1 MKILAI
7 RIKNLASLEGET
19 VIDFTDGPLC
29 TAGIFAITG
38 PTGAGKSTILDALC
52 LALYAETPRYNQA
65 TDPTQAIEDVA
76 GNQITQSDPR
86 GMLRDGTGEGFA
98 EVDFVGVDG
107 LRYRSQW
114 SVRRARY
121 RAEGT
126 LQGYQITLKNLDN
139 NIDEQGTKTE
149 ILAAIARKVGLSFD
163 QFTRAVLLAQGDF
176 TAFLKAGN
184 NEKADLLEKLTGTHI
199 YSEISK
205 RIFEHHRREREELG
219 LMQVQVQGIA
229 VLSGEE
235 RTALLNRRTELESL
249 LKTQRSDLENL
260 KKELTWFEQL
270 TALQKSLDESQES
283 LKTATEQKHN
293 AAQREASF
301 QQVEQVQS
309 VRSIVEANASNNSRL
324 ESKGKD
330 LGSLDAQIEKLKSQT
345 DEQEALQIKAKT
357 ILDTNI
363 KSQEDAQPLLNEAKA
378 LDVKLIERANQ
389 VEGAKREWERAH
401 SAVEDH
407 NKELDKREQNR
418 LDLDQMLKSAL
429 AFMEKHAERKPLA
442 ENHQVILSKLSQAK
456 KILSAEQ
463 EIASRIEQNR
473 EQLKLK
479 EGEEKNQ
486 KKSLERL
493 QASVEKQTSALKEL
507 KTSVASVGITALR
520 KASKESDASVEELVQ
535 SLADW
540 KALFKAMQE
549 QEDSKGNLK
558 VKTKELTSLQ
568 KRLSSADKE
577 METALVRKESAS
589 RALDVAKLAASQNV
603 SSLREQ
609 LVDDE
614 PCPVC
619 GSEEHPYSTYNPR
632 LNQVLIKLQEEFKAT
647 SRKYDEALKDHSSLK
662 AQVSQIEKEIKNIS
676 YEQVVQEREIKELR
690 KEWNRF
696 SLRAAADKL
705 DPEEVEPWIK
715 QLLTTAKSSQKK
727 LQKQI
732 DDWQAQKDE
741 LDKGQKRYDEINQ
754 QHNATENTLKDV
766 QRLTKSLEEQLNR
779 DELSLNKIRIELE
792 EIRVSVDGYFISR
805 DWFEKWKGNAETFLQ
820 NVNTFASEWQRQ
832 AETSEKAK
840 NEQKVLAATI
850 SGLKE
855 REVQL
860 LLEKKNKQELLS
872 SLEEQ
877 RADLFR
883 ERKLIFDG
891 VSVSEVELKL
901 KTDLEEA
908 KATFEKVQ
916 KDLEQL
922 QADTIR
928 IATQKTEVGKEVERL
943 RIEAGDFVTRITRWL
958 GEHNA
963 KHGAAL
969 TLPELENML
978 AISQEWLE
986 NERKEIQ
993 QIHSAYLQAETIAKE
1008 RSTVLEG
1015 HVKERVSEK
1024 TIEEVNALLSEAQIV
1039 LQDSSREDT
1048 GAEVRLNQDADNR
1061 QKAGSLLK
1069 KIEIKEKLVEN
1080 WSRLNQVIGSA
1091 DGKKFR
1097 QVAQEYTLEVLLGYA
1112 NIQLNMLSK
1121 RYVLERIRN
1130 SLALQIVDQDM
1141 GNDKRSVNSL
1151 SGGESFLVSLALALG
1166 LASLSS
1172 TRMKVES
1179 LFIDEGFGSLDP
1191 NTLNIA
1197 MDALERLHNQ
1207 GRKVGVISHV
1217 QEMTERIPVQ
1227 IKVSKQNGGRS
1238 MVNVI
1243 GL

>member
-52 LALYAETPRYNQA
+52 LALYAETPRYNKA

-98 EVDFVGVDG
+98 EVDFIGVDG
-107 LRYRSQW
+107 LRYRAQW
-114 SVRRARY
+114 SVRRARH

-126 LQGYQITLKNLDN
+126 LQAYQITLKNLDD

-229 VLSGEE
+229 VLSEEE

-249 LKTQRSDLENL
+249 LKTQRSDLDNL
-260 KKELTWFEQL
+260 KKELAWFEQL
-270 TALQKSLDESQES
+270 TALQKSLDESQET
-283 LKTATEQKHN
+283 LKTVTEQKNN
-293 AAQREASF
+293 AAQREASLL
-301 QQVEQVQS
+301 QVEQVQS

-330 LGSLDAQIEKLKSQT
+330 LGILDAQIAELKSQA
-345 DEQEALQIKAKT
+345 DEQEALQIRAKT
-357 ILDTNI
+357 VLDANI
-363 KSQEDAQPLLNEAKA
+363 TRQEDAQPLLNEAKA
-378 LDVKLIERANQ
+378 LDVKLTERGNQ
-389 VEGAKREWERAH
+389 VEGAKNEWERAQL
-401 SAVEDH
+401 AVEDH
-407 NKELDKREQNR
+407 NRELGKQEQKRLE
-418 LDLDQMLKSAL
+418 LDQMLKATL
-429 AFMEKHAERKPLA
+429 AFMEKHAERKPLV
-442 ENHQVILSKLSQAK
+442 ENHAVILSKLSQAK

-473 EQLKLK
+473 EQRKLK
-479 EGEEKNQ
+479 EAEEKNQ

-493 QASVEKQTSALKEL
+493 QASVEKQTSELKEL
-507 KTSVASVGITALR
+507 KNSVASVGITALR

-549 QEDSKGNLK
+549 HEDSKGDLK
-558 VKTKELTSLQ
+558 VKMKELTSLQ
-568 KRLSSADKE
+568 KRLSSVDKE

-589 RALDVAKLAASQNV
+589 RALDVAKLAASQSV

-609 LVDDE
+609 LVEDE

-619 GSEEHPYSTYNPR
+619 GSEEHPYSTHNPR
-632 LNQVLIKLQEEFKAT
+632 LNQVLIKLQEESKAT
-647 SRKYDEALKDHSSLK
+647 SKKYEEALKEYSSLK
-662 AQVSQIEKEIKNIS
+662 TQVTQIQKEIKQIGHDH
-676 YEQVVQEREIKELR
+676 VVQEREIKELR

-696 SLRAAADKL
+696 SLLSEAAKL
-705 DPEEVEPWIK
+705 DTEEVEAWIK
-715 QLLTTAKSSQKK
+715 QLLTKEKSTQKR

-732 DDWQAQKDE
+732 EDWQEQKDA
-741 LDKGQKRYDEINQ
+741 LDEALKKIDDINQ
-754 QHNATENTLKDV
+754 QSNATENTVKDV
-766 QRLTKSLEEQLNR
+766 QRVIKSLGEQLNR
-779 DELSLNKIRIELE
+779 DELSLNKTRIELE
-792 EIRVSVDGYFISR
+792 EIRVSVDEYFIG
-805 DWFEKWKGNAETFLQ
+805 DWFEKWKGNAETFVQ
-820 NVNTFASEWQRQ
+820 NITTFASEWQHH

-840 NEQKVLAATI
+840 NEQEVLAATI

-855 REVQL
+855 REAHL
-860 LLEKKNKQELLS
+860 LLEKKKKQELLS

-877 RADLFR
+877 NANLLS

-891 VSVSEVELKL
+891 VSVSEVELRL
-901 KTDLEEA
+901 KADLEEA
-908 KATFEKVQ
+908 KTAFEKVQ
-916 KDLEQL
+916 KDLEQTR
-922 QADTIR
+922 ADSIR
-928 IATQKTEVGKEVERL
+928 IIAQRAEVGTEVERL
-943 RIEAGDFVTRITRWL
+943 RNETENFVTRITHWL
-958 GEHNA
+958 KEYNT
-963 KHGAAL
+963 KHGSAL
-969 TLPELENML
+969 TLQELENML
-978 AISQEWLE
+978 AISPEWIE

-993 QIHSAYLQAETIAKE
+993 QIHSAYLQAETITTE
-1008 RSTVLEG
+1008 RSAVLEV
-1015 HVKERVSEK
+1015 HVKERVSER
-1024 TIEEVNALLSEAQIV
+1024 TIEEINALLSEAQIK
-1039 LQDSSREDT
+1039 LLDSAREDT
-1048 GAEVRLNQDADNR
+1048 GAEVRLSQDAENR

-1069 KIEIKEKLVEN
+1069 EIETKAKLVEN

-1097 QVAQEYTLEVLLGYA
+1097 QVAQEYTLEVLVGYA
-1112 NIQLNMLSK
+1112 NVQLKMLSN

-1172 TRMKVES
+1172 SRMKVES

-1227 IKVSKQNGGRS
+1227 IQVSKQNGGRS
-1238 MVNVI
+1238 MVEVL
-1243 GL
+1243 GT